1 VSRRTVFHFAAAFSV
16 AAAAVGLAF
25 AVVGA
30 RPAQAVPSYK
40 SACTSCHSAAPSGTV
55 TATPSKTSLSPGEA
69 YTVQVAVG
77 LTASGQS
84 GYWISSNDAGTPAV
98 SLTGGPGTA
107 PFTANMTAPASAGTY
122 TYKVWTA
129 KGKPSSGGM
138 ALSTTY
144 QVTVASAPPVG
155 DTQAPVTTAA
165 GAANNGWYKAGV
177 TVKLSAA
184 DNVGGTGIDSIT
196 YTLDGGA
203 PVKVTGA
210 TAQVPVSG
218 DGTHAIQ
225 YAATDLSG
233 NTEATRTLTVN
244 IDSTRPTAAV
254 LANATVKKGAKA
266 TIKYQVTDTPGTGA
280 AVTTIKIRNKAG
292 KVVKTLKSK
301 ALPVGAAQSLKFTCK
316 LPAGVY
322 KVSATAADKAGN
334 VSAVSASRK
343 LTVR

>member
-1 VSRRTVFHFAAAFSV
+1 VFHFAAALSV

-30 RPAQAVPSYK
+30 KPAQALPSYK
-40 SACTSCHSAAPSGTV
+40 STCSTCHSATPSGTV
-55 TATPSKTSLSPGEA
+55 TATPSKASLTPGEA
-69 YTVQVAVG
+69 YTVQIAVG

-84 GYWISSNDAGTPAV
+84 GYWISANDAGTPAV
-98 SLTGGPGTA
+98 SLAGNTGSS
-107 PFTANMTAPASAGTY
+107 PFTANMTAPAAAGTY
-122 TYKVWTA
+122 TYKVWAA
-129 KGKPSSGGM
+129 KGKPSGGM

-165 GAANNGWYKAGV
+165 GAADNVWYKTGV
-177 TVKLSAA
+177 TVNLSAA
-184 DNVGGTGIDSIT
+184 DNTGGTGIDFIT

-210 TAQVPVSG
+210 TAQVPVAG
-218 DGTHAIQ
+218 EGQHTIQ
-225 YAATDLSG
+225 YAATDLSA
-233 NTEATRTLTVN
+233 NTEVTHTLTLN
-244 IDSTRPTAAV
+244 IDGTSPTAAV
-254 LANATVKKGAKA
+254 LANAKVKKGAKA

-280 AVTTIKIRNKAG
+280 ATTTIKIKNKRG
-292 KVVKTLKSK
+292 KVVKTLKSTP
-301 ALPVGAAQSLKFTCK
+301 LPVGASQSFKFTCK
-316 LPAGVY
+316 LPVGVY

-334 VSAVSASRK
+334 VSAVSASKK